1 MNKGTY
7 ILLTIGLFFGLIA
20 IFLGDDILNIGS
32 YQEGIAFK
40 RNDTSSESNLTA
52 GNESVINTTAAADT
66 NRSSL
71 LKVVVRVNNP
81 AGEGIQPSSFYVSI
95 YGKDGFHHPDLA
107 HPDVFY
113 GSANGTISTIV
124 PGTYILHVNDMIN
137 GVPYS
142 LEFSGN
148 CIGKGL
154 NVANVVIKPGDKVT
168 CMVTASPANF

>member
-7 ILLTIGLFFGLIA
+7 ILLMIGLFFGLIA
-20 IFLGDDILNIGS
+20 IFLGDDTWNIGS
-32 YQEGIAFK
+32 YQEGISFK
-40 RNDTSSESNLTA
+40 PNDTSSESNITA
-52 GNESVINTTAAADT
+52 GNESVINTTSAADT

-95 YGKDGFHHPDLA
+95 YDKDGRHASAAA
-107 HPDVFY
+107 HPDVFD
-113 GSANGTISTIV
+113 GSANGTVSTII
-124 PGTYILHVNDMIN
+124 PGTYTLHVKDMIN
-137 GVPYS
+137 GVPYA

-154 NVANVVIKPGDKVT
+154 DVANVVIKPGDKVT
-168 CMVTASPANF
+168 CIVTASPASF